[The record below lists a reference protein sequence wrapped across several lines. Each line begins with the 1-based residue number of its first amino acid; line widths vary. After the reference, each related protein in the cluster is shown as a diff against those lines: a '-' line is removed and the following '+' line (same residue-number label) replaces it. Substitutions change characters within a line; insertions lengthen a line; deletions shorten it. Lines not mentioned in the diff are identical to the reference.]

1 MGGKL
6 QSGEPTSWLS
16 QCLKFVNFHHD
27 HLYFIFAVIKSPN
40 YTREL
45 PMLQCSCKKRNP
57 KKLKPNMCNKHA
69 AHNSNQLLWCLCTVV
84 LVKVEEK
91 SMNFFATIIW
101 VPTNTFM
108 CVA

>member
-69 AHNSNQLLWCLCTVV
+69 AHNSNQLFPHVGSYPHPLRSLIIWCLDIVV
-84 LVKVEEK
+84 PVKVEEK
-91 SMNFFATIIW
+91 LGLS
-101 VPTNTFM
+101 
-108 CVA
+108 